1 MVRKNA
7 LCWQPEQTTD
17 LHEERLNKVVQTLLA
32 CNVLSVL
39 DLGCGPGELLMRL
52 AGERQFTTIVGIDT
66 SHEALAVARARL
78 SFHDEGFTDRKMS
91 LCLASYT
98 SLDENFCGF
107 DAAVLVETIEHVAPQ
122 RLSAVETAVF
132 AGCRPKTVIVTTPNR
147 EYNVLHG
154 IPDGVLR
161 HPDHRFEWTRD
172 KFRRWAAGV
181 ARRNSYQ
188 VVFEDIGAFDPRH
201 GSSTQ
206 MATFLLTHN

>member
-39 DLGCGPGELLMRL
+39 DLGCGPGELLVRL
-52 AGERQFTTIVGIDT
+52 AGEKQFRTIVGIDT
-66 SHEALAVARARL
+66 SREALAEARARL
-78 SFHDEGFTDRKMS
+78 SFHDEVLTDRKMS
-91 LCLASYT
+91 LYLASYT
-98 SLDENFCGF
+98 SLGEDFSGF

-122 RLSAVETAVF
+122 RLSAVEQAVF
-132 AGCRPKTVIVTTPNR
+132 AGCRPKTVIITTPNR

-154 IPDGVLR
+154 IPAGVLR
-161 HPDHRFEWTRD
+161 HPEHRFEWTRD

-181 ARRNSYQ
+181 AWRNGYR
-188 VVFEDIGAFDPRH
+188 VAFEDIGAFAPLH
-201 GSSTQ
+201 GSPTQ